1 MPPSARRN
9 QSTNANRALALR
21 LLRRH
26 HRLSRLEIAQRA
38 GLSEASVSRVVSG
51 LLHDRLVAEVGAAP
65 STGGRPAA
73 HLRLDDGFHYSAA
86 ADIHNRET
94 FVALGSLSGRLE
106 AADSFPTPEE
116 PAEALDRIAAWVRG
130 IVEQRPDIHLV
141 GLGIS
146 ARGLVNPDTG
156 VVERGNQEIWTKI
169 PVRANLEAKLGLP
182 VWVENNVRAAAYA
195 EYHYGMSDV
204 HDAHCL
210 LFVKVDEGVGCSI
223 VIDGELFY
231 GQHKAAGEFGQMV
244 IADTGSHLRHDRPG
258 AVEQLASDQATC
270 AYYRASNN
278 LRRLPWEEASSCV
291 RQISH
296 RALAGDEDAIQ
307 AVTQSARYLGIGI
320 ANAIWVLDPDAVI
333 LDGTIF
339 DAWSIVSPVILDQF
353 ADGRE
358 FLNFRNLMVR
368 PSALRGQS
376 ALIGAAALPFQPV
389 FTQGEFPEQLEPGRF
404 QPPEEGAAD

>member
-1 MPPSARRN
+1 MPPPRRN

-26 HRLSRLEIAQRA
+26 HRLSRLEIAERA

-51 LLHDRLVAEVGAAP
+51 LLQERLVAEVGAAP

-73 HLRLDDGFHYSAA
+73 HLRLYDGYYYSAA
-86 ADIHNRET
+86 ADIHNQET
-94 FVALGSLSGRLE
+94 FVALGTLSGRLE
-106 AADSFPTPEE
+106 ATDSFPTPEQ
-116 PAEALDRIAAWVRG
+116 PMQVLNRVASWVREVLERRSEIRLIG
-130 IVEQRPDIHLV
+130 V
-141 GLGIS
+141 GVS

-169 PVRANLEAKLGLP
+169 PVRVHLEEQLGVP

-204 HDAHCL
+204 QDAHCL

-244 IADTGSHLRHDRPG
+244 IADTGSPLRHDRPG
-258 AVEQLASDQATC
+258 SVEQLASDQATC
-270 AYYRASNN
+270 SYFRGLNG
-278 LRRLPWEEASSCV
+278 LRKLPWEESSSCV
-291 RQISH
+291 RQIAH
-296 RALAGDEDAIQ
+296 RALAGDKAAVE

-320 ANAIWVLDPDAVI
+320 ANVIWFLDPDAVI

-376 ALIGAAALPFQPV
+376 AITGAAALPFQPL
-389 FTQGEFPEQLEPGRF
+389 FDEGRF
-404 QPPEEGAAD
+404 AERSEPALAQRPEEGAAD

>member
-1 MPPSARRN
+1 MSPLSARKN
-9 QSTNANRALALR
+9 SSIDAHRALTLR

-38 GLSEASVSRVVSG
+38 GLSEASVSRVVG
-51 LLHDRLVAEVGAAP
+51 RLLQERLVAEGGAAP

-73 HLRLDDGFHYSAA
+73 HLHLDDGFHYSVAV
-86 ADIHNRET
+86 DIHNQET
-94 FVALGSLSGRLE
+94 FVALGTLSGRLE
-106 AADSFPTPEE
+106 SLDSFPTPEQ
-116 PAEALDRIAAWVRG
+116 PLEALERIAAWVQGVLER
-130 IVEQRPDIHLV
+130 RPDIQLV
-141 GLGIS
+141 GVGVS
-146 ARGLVNPDTG
+146 ARGLVDPDTG

-244 IADTGSHLRHDRPG
+244 IADTGSPLRHDRPG
-258 AVEQLASDQATC
+258 SVEQLASDQATC
-270 AYYRASNN
+270 AYFRASNG
-278 LRRLPWEEASSCV
+278 LKRLPWEESSSCV
-291 RQISH
+291 RQIAH
-296 RALAGDEDAIQ
+296 RALAGDEA
-307 AVTQSARYLGIGI
+307 AVEAVRQSARYLGIGI
-320 ANAIWVLDPDAVI
+320 ANAIWFLDPDAVI

-376 ALIGAAALPFQPV
+376 AITGAAALPFQPL
-389 FTQGEFPEQLEPGRF
+389 FNEGRF
-404 QPPEEGAAD
+404 TERLAAADRPEEGAAD